1 MRTLGRLV
9 DGRRHVFAEN
19 ALPDAASDRRSQRK
33 APRRRLRRSIEPFY
47 RRVATEHHDVGWAV
61 PVSLCP
67 ESAPTCRPREHP
79 RGCRESDLL
88 GNRVDLHV
96 DPAVHRPIRS
106 VVPIAQYD
114 GRALSRNV
122 GVYRDIFHG
131 MRYTPAP
138 MIDFIDGDEQ
148 SDFLRQ
154 EEVCGLDIARQDQR
168 SWN

>member
-1 MRTLGRLV
+1 MDWPT
-9 DGRRHVFAEN
+9 
-19 ALPDAASDRRSQRK
+19 AAVIIVIVIAIS
-33 APRRRLRRSIEPFY
+33 P
-47 RRVATEHHDVGWAV
+47 
-61 PVSLCP
+61 CP
-67 ESAPTCRPREHP
+67 GSAPTCRPREHP

-88 GNRVDLHV
+88 GNRVDPHV
-96 DPAVHRPIRS
+96 DPAVHRPVRG

-122 GVYRDIFHG
+122 GVYRDIFHR

-148 SDFLRQ
+148 SDFLRH

>member
-1 MRTLGRLV
+1 MADATYSRRTSSQMLRPIDEANERLHVGGSVDPSSLSIGASRPSTMTSAGRCPCLHA
-9 DGRRHVFAEN
+9 RN
-19 ALPDAASDRRSQRK
+19 LLP
-33 APRRRLRRSIEPFY
+33 L
-47 RRVATEHHDVGWAV
+47 AV
-61 PVSLCP
+61 P
-67 ESAPTCRPREHP
+67 EHP

-96 DPAVHRPIRS
+96 DPAVHRPVRG

-122 GVYRDIFHG
+122 GVYRDIFHR

>member
-1 MRTLGRLV
+1 MLRPI
-9 DGRRHVFAEN
+9 E
-19 ALPDAASDRRSQRK
+19 RSQRK

-47 RRVATEHHDVGWAV
+47 RRVATKHHDVGWAV
-61 PVSLCP
+61 PVPVSPGP
-67 ESAPTCRPREHP
+67 ESAPTRRPREHP

-88 GNRVDLHV
+88 GNRMDLHV
-96 DPAVHRPIRS
+96 DPAVHRPVRS

-122 GVYRDIFHG
+122 GVYRDIFQG

-154 EEVCGLDIARQDQR
+154 EEVCGLDIARKDQR

>member
-1 MRTLGRLV
+1 MDWPT
-9 DGRRHVFAEN
+9 
-19 ALPDAASDRRSQRK
+19 AAVIIVIVIAIS
-33 APRRRLRRSIEPFY
+33 P
-47 RRVATEHHDVGWAV
+47 
-61 PVSLCP
+61 CP
-67 ESAPTCRPREHP
+67 GSAPTCRPRAP
-79 RGCRESDLL
+79 ARLQGVRPAWQS
-88 GNRVDLHV
+88 VDLHV
-96 DPAVHRPIRS
+96 DPAVHRPVRG

-122 GVYRDIFHG
+122 GVYRDIFHR